1 MVLTVVVVVLTVV
14 VVVVFTVVVVVLT
27 VVDVIFEMFVAAET
41 EVAIVVA
48 VVAVRRTNLDE

>member
-1 MVLTVVVVVLTVV
+1 MVLTVVVVVFTV

-27 VVDVIFEMFVAAET
+27 VVDVVFELFVAAEI
-41 EVAIVVA
+41 EVALVVA